1 MWILSFPGQALS
13 LLSRVCINSWAL
25 QKTTVLGNCP
35 IITYDLW
42 NANSIHCCR
51 WNIAT
56 YEWAIFLNL
65 RNYAHF
71 SPWLVFSKMS
81 CPTLSLSFYGP
92 RTQSDIIPFAY
103 ISWKIITWLSTIYL
117 STFSMTTPTR
127 SILFVIVQ
135 YAIVVDGQLKCQY
148 CGIIYGSALL

>member
-13 LLSRVCINSWAL
+13 LLSRVCNNSWAL

-51 WNIAT
+51 WNIAA

-65 RNYAHF
+65 RNYVHF

-81 CPTLSLSFYGP
+81 CPTLSLS
-92 RTQSDIIPFAY
+92 
-103 ISWKIITWLSTIYL
+103 LSTDRGLKVISSPL
-117 STFSMTTPTR
+117 PTSAEKSSLGCPR
-127 SILFVIVQ
+127 SIYPL
-135 YAIVVDGQLKCQY
+135 
-148 CGIIYGSALL
+148 SAWQRRSDQFYL